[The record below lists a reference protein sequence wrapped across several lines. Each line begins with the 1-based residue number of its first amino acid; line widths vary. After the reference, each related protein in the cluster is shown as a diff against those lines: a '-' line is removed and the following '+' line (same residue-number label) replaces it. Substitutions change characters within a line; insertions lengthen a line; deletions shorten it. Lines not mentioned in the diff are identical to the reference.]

1 MKMIRFIKICF
12 LLCVLGINF
21 KASAQVDPHFSQYYV
36 YPSWLNPALT
46 GAFDGSYR
54 LAAIYRSQ
62 WGSIVSPFSTPG
74 VAADFNTGKGMNFGG
89 SILNQKA
96 GDGGYNYMTAYAS
109 AAFTGVRFGTNG
121 DHHLLFGMQAGFIN
135 RRFDRN
141 KLTFGDQ
148 WNPITGFNPGNQ
160 SRDLPI
166 KPTATSFDAG
176 AGVMYYDGRA
186 NRKTNF
192 YAGFSASHLTRPT
205 DLFSANGTDKLPI
218 RYTLHA
224 GMKIDAGN
232 GFSITPNALYL
243 RQGNATETMLG
254 AYGQLRAASDLD
266 LLFGANVRFD
276 DAISPYFGFNYKN
289 FTLGVSYD
297 VNTSDLGK
305 VVNGANSFEIS
316 LTLIGKKKVNMPE
329 ENFFCPRL

>member
-1 MKMIRFIKICF
+1 MTRFIKTCF
-12 LLCVLGINF
+12 LLSMICANLQAG
-21 KASAQVDPHFSQYYV
+21 AQVDPHFSQYYV

-54 LAAIYRSQ
+54 VAAIYRSQ
-62 WGSIVSPFSTPG
+62 WGNIISPFSTPG

-96 GDGGYNYMTAYAS
+96 GDGGYNYMTGYLS
-109 AAFTGVRFGTNG
+109 AAFTGVRFGTDG
-121 DHHLLFGMQAGFIN
+121 YQHLLFGMQAGFIN

-148 WNPITGFNPGNQ
+148 WNPILGYNPSNQ
-160 SRDLPI
+160 SRDLPT

-176 AGVMYYDGRA
+176 AGFMYYDGRP
-186 NRKTNF
+186 NRKSNF
-192 YAGFSASHLTRPT
+192 YGGFSASHLTRPT
-205 DLFSANGTDKLPI
+205 DLFSATGNEKLPI

-224 GMKIDAGN
+224 GIRIDAGN

-243 RQGNATETMLG
+243 RQGNAQEKMIG
-254 AYGQLRAASDLD
+254 AYAQFNAATSLD
-266 LLFGANVRFD
+266 LLVGANYRFD
-276 DAISPYFGFNYKN
+276 DAFSPYFGFNYKN

-305 VVNGANSFEIS
+305 ITNGANSFEIS
-316 LTLIGKKKVNMPE
+316 LTLIGKKKANMPE